1 MIPTNVPNGLI
12 TDSFRCTRIVFDDS
26 DLVSL
31 HTACRINQSV
41 REVVLLFTFSLFN
54 ELLRF
59 SGKSGEAL
67 QLAVSDKLWNKEETP
82 YVIEFPENAPVFT
95 TCQLRLSELVCG
107 DYTCFS
113 VDDLKPLSFVQRA
126 KKMRSDIADFGYA
139 GLEQHEIMNQALL
152 KAAAMYRYYNGLME
166 LNISEA
172 SAREKAGLKNETL
185 FKIASQAAKSLSK

>member
-1 MIPTNVPNGLI
+1 MTPSIVSNGFS
-12 TDSFRCTRIVFDDS
+12 TDSFRCSRIVFDDS

-31 HTACRINQSV
+31 HTSCRIQHEV
-41 REVVLLFTFSLFN
+41 RDVVLLFTFSLFN

-67 QLAVSDKLWNKEETP
+67 QWAVSEKLWNKEETP
-82 YVIEFPENAPVFT
+82 YVIEFTNQAPVFT
-95 TCQLRLSELVCG
+95 TCILQLSELIAG
-107 DYTCFS
+107 DNTCYS

-126 KKMRSDIADFGYA
+126 KKLRSDIADFGYA

-166 LNISEA
+166 LNISE
-172 SAREKAGLKNETL
+172 SIAREKAGLKNETL
-185 FKIASQAAKSLSK
+185 FKIACQAAKSLSK